1 MATSVASLNQIKN
14 FNKMPPKVRRRKA
27 TEFFNQNL
35 ANVDF
40 DSMNA
45 IEKQEF
51 LNAEIKRIH
60 SNPSGG
66 GLFLIGLG
74 LSAFIWAAVGGF
86 GGFVLFLIGVGIAAM
101 MAYQTDPE
109 TILVPFYQAKSQEI
123 LPEVRAYQLKEKQ
136 ELQEIEDKQ
145 KEEFLDKVKVAS
157 EKAEELFNQ
166 LKKNPKLIGSKF
178 DQYREFVSLEIQ
190 AASPG
195 QDHINGNVVF
205 KEVGNQI
212 LLRTFG
218 VWTSGYVP
226 ANDKKFSD
234 YLRLLEREKKRVKE
248 LARSTRLPFDVIEYY
263 QEVSR
268 TYYGM
273 HREGGNASIYDE
285 QVITNEVM
293 ALKDSLTVQGDYHDN
308 SVQVDRSV
316 SHTTNVA
323 NAVIE
328 DGNYDD
334 HRIQKEI
341 LKTILK
347 SEDESVSRVELMATI
362 PVKESRLLLVL
373 ENLQESQ
380 QIKMGNRDSG
390 EIIYQLDRLA

>member
-1 MATSVASLNQIKN
+1 MATSVASLDQIKN
-14 FNKMPPKVRRRKA
+14 FNKMPPGMKRRKA
-27 TEFFNQNL
+27 LEFFNQNL
-35 ANVDF
+35 ANVEF

-45 IEKQEF
+45 IEKEEF
-51 LNAEIKRIH
+51 LQAEIKRIN
-60 SNPSGG
+60 SSTSGG

-74 LSAFIWAAVGGF
+74 LSAFIWAAAGGF
-86 GGFVLFLIGVGIAAM
+86 GGFILFIIGVGIAAM
-101 MAYQTDPE
+101 LSTKTDPE
-109 TILVPFYQAKSQEI
+109 SILVPFYQAKSQEI
-123 LPEVRAYQLKEKQ
+123 QSEVKAYQLKEKQ

-166 LKKNPKLIGSKF
+166 LKKNPKLISSKF
-178 DQYREFVSLEIQ
+178 DEYREFVTLEIQ
-190 AASPG
+190 AASPS
-195 QDHINGNVVF
+195 QNHINEKVAA
-205 KEVGNQI
+205 KEFMNQI
-212 LLRTFG
+212 AIRTIG

-248 LARSTRLPFDVIEYY
+248 LARRTRLPFDAIEYY

-285 QVITNEVM
+285 QLITNEVM

-347 SEDESVSRVELMATI
+347 SDNESVSRVELMATI